1 MNISWNLN
9 TYINIAIVLLYL
21 ALIIVGYH
29 KGFLYGIVSL
39 IYTLLSIA
47 VAWFLA
53 PILANKYPIIQIE
66 NLDAKYQLLS
76 DSLNLNIIL
85 NIIIYFLIVF
95 LVLKLLY
102 LIISIALKGINKI
115 PVLGGFNK
123 ILGAIFGFINAT
135 FICVIISM
143 LLTLPTFENGLSIKN
158 NTLLKYTNIIADKG
172 LNIIVENINIDKI
185 KDEFESFDIE
195 SARKEFSDWLETRN

>member
-21 ALIIVGYH
+21 ALIIVGYC

-102 LIISIALKGINKI
+102 LIISIALKGI
-115 PVLGGFNK
+115 NK